1 MRPLLAAQRRAR
13 PDASRGA
20 VIAEFAVLVPV
31 LLILLFGI
39 IQFSIAFNRHQA
51 VHAAAREGARVAS
64 LPNTTSSDACARVT
78 DALSGINFQN
88 APTCQV
94 TFNGG
99 SSCNNSADSVTVQVS
114 AVHTVD
120 LALAGNTTLT
130 ITGEG
135 DFRCE

>member
-1 MRPLLAAQRRAR
+1 MQPLLRSTTTERT
-13 PDASRGA
+13 RGA
-20 VIAEFAVLVPV
+20 VAAEFALILPV

-64 LPNTTSSDACARVT
+64 LPQTSAADACDRVT
-78 DALSGINFQN
+78 DALVGINFQA

-94 TFNGG
+94 IGSCGG
-99 SSCNNSADSVTVQVS
+99 NNPSSSVTVLVQ
-114 AVHTVD
+114 AQHEVD
-120 LALAGNTTLT
+120 LALAGSTNLT